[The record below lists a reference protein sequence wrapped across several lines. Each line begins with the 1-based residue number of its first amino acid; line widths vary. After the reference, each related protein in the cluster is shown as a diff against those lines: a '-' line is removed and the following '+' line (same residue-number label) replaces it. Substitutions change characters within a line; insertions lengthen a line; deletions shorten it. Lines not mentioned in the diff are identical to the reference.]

1 LAREKKKTQKC
12 VEIKLFCFPK
22 EKEKKKEKE
31 KSQRKRW
38 RGGIERQV
46 ER

>member
-1 LAREKKKTQKC
+1 VFVVGKREKKTQKC

-22 EKEKKKEKE
+22 EKERKEKE

-38 RGGIERQV
+38 RGD
-46 ER
+46 